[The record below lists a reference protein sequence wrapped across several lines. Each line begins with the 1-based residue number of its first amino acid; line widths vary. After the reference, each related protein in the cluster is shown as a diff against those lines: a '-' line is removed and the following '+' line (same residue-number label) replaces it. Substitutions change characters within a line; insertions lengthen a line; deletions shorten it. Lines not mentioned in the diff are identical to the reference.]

1 MSTEPPPPPGGDPH
15 GEAGPAGHR
24 DVHLADRSSPVS
36 GEQEP
41 EELPSWQARVRG
53 DLAGALWSRP
63 IRDNDAVRNQARGNA
78 TIGRVTGVTGESVL
92 GVGLIIFGVLLG
104 VADQASATTP
114 GDLRVPALLAAL
126 FLAGQGLTFVVQG
139 LRKEKAE
146 RMERRIAESISERTG
161 GESQVV
167 GESEPG
173 TLVIAT
179 ATPTARTVIQQ
190 AKLVSHAVP
199 QRATSGV
206 ALLLMALAIWL
217 GLETLRVTAPPALSG
232 LSLLGAFL
240 LFAFG
245 WKTLVD
251 PEP

>member
-1 MSTEPPPPPGGDPH
+1 MTSEPPRRSEDQPYGADVPAGHGDLHLVDPPPP
-15 GEAGPAGHR
+15 
-24 DVHLADRSSPVS
+24 VL
-36 GEQEP
+36 P
-41 EELPSWQARVRG
+41 EGLHEDLPSWRSRVRT
-53 DLAGALWSRP
+53 DLAGALWGRP
-63 IRDNDAVRNQARGNA
+63 IRENDAVRNQARGNA
-78 TIGRVTGVTGESVL
+78 TIGRVTGVSVL

-104 VADQASATTP
+104 VADQASSTTP

-139 LRKEKAE
+139 IRKEKAE
-146 RMERRIAESISERTG
+146 RMERRIADSIAERTG

-190 AKLVSHAVP
+190 AKLVTHAVP

-206 ALLLMALAIWL
+206 ALMLMVLAVWL
-217 GLETLRVTAPPALSG
+217 GLETLRVEAPPALSG

-251 PEP
+251 PES

>member
-1 MSTEPPPPPGGDPH
+1 MSSESRRRLEDKPDGADVPARHGDISVADPPQ
-15 GEAGPAGHR
+15 PALPDGMHE
-24 DVHLADRSSPVS
+24 DLASWRS
-36 GEQEP
+36 
-41 EELPSWQARVRG
+41 RVRT
-53 DLAGALWSRP
+53 DLVGALWGRP

-78 TIGRVTGVTGESVL
+78 TIGKVTSVSVL
-92 GVGLIIFGVLLG
+92 GVGLIIFGILLG
-104 VADQASATTP
+104 VADQASASTS

-126 FLAGQGLTFVVQG
+126 FLTGQGLTFVVQG
-139 LRKEKAE
+139 IRKEKAE
-146 RMERRIAESISERTG
+146 RMERRIAESIAERTG

-179 ATPTARTVIQQ
+179 ATPSARTVIQQ
-190 AKLVSHAVP
+190 AKIVTPAVP
-199 QRATSGV
+199 QRATSGI
-206 ALLLMALAIWL
+206 ALILMALAIWL
-217 GLETLRVTAPPALSG
+217 GLETLTVVAPPALSG
-232 LSLLGAFL
+232 LSLFGAFL

>member
-1 MSTEPPPPPGGDPH
+1 MSSEPPQRSEDQAYGSDVPPRQGDLHVADPPPP
-15 GEAGPAGHR
+15 ALPAGIHE
-24 DVHLADRSSPVS
+24 DLASWRS
-36 GEQEP
+36 
-41 EELPSWQARVRG
+41 RVRT
-53 DLAGALWSRP
+53 DLAGALWGRP

-78 TIGRVTGVTGESVL
+78 TIGKVTGVSVL

-104 VADQASATTP
+104 VADQASATTS

-139 LRKEKAE
+139 IRKEKAE
-146 RMERRIAESISERTG
+146 RMERRIAESIAERTG

-190 AKLVSHAVP
+190 AKLVTHAVP

-217 GLETLRVTAPPALSG
+217 GLETLTVPAPPALSG
-232 LSLLGAFL
+232 LSLFGSFL